1 MNLKKISNNPS
12 LFLVFG
18 LIILALVSRLIPHL
32 PNFSPLA
39 GIALFGAVNIKNK
52 KVAFLIPLASIIIS
66 DLFIGMYSISIFVY
80 LSIIAITLY
89 SLYSRKMN
97 IKTVLINS
105 VLFFLISNFGVWIL
119 HYPNNIKG
127 LIECYTLAIPFY
139 RNSLLGDLF
148 YSGVLYYSYNL
159 INSKLLVKAS

>member
-1 MNLKKISNNPS
+1 MNLEKISNNTS
-12 LFLVFG
+12 LFVAFG
-18 LIILALVSRLIPHL
+18 LIIIALGSRLIPHL

-39 GIALFGAVNIKNK
+39 AVTLFGAVNIKNK
-52 KVAFLIPLASIIIS
+52 KIAFLIPLFSIIIS

-80 LSIIAITLY
+80 ISIIAITIY

-105 VLFFLISNFGVWIL
+105 ILFFLISNFGVWIL
-119 HYPNNIKG
+119 HYPNNIQG
-127 LIECYTLAIPFY
+127 LIECFTLAIPFY

-148 YSGVLYYSYNL
+148 YSGVLYYSFKFISTKL
-159 INSKLLVKAS
+159 IVRA

>member
-1 MNLKKISNNPS
+1 MNLRKTTYNPA

-18 LIILALVSRLIPHL
+18 LIILALGSRLIPHL

-39 GIALFGAVNIKNK
+39 AIALFGAVNIKNK
-52 KVAFLIPLASIIIS
+52 KVAFLVPLVSIILS
-66 DLFIGMYSISIFVY
+66 DFIIGMYSISIFVY
-80 LSIIAITLY
+80 LSIISISLY

-97 IKTVLINS
+97 IQTILINS
-105 VLFFLISNFGVWIL
+105 ILFFLISNFGVWIL
-119 HYPNNIKG
+119 HYPKNIEG

-148 YSGVLYYSYNL
+148 YSGVLYYSFNF
-159 INSKLLVKAS
+159 ISSKLIVRA